1 MKINIRAKNQVKMS
15 PAVQEY
21 IESKVGDLE
30 KLFNRSEV
38 VTANV
43 LCKGHEKYTVVEIT
57 IPLKHL
63 ILRAESKGDT
73 LFMAIDLAVDKIERQ
88 LLKHKRKVNTM
99 IKKREGIA
107 NYFSGLE
114 EAPEKEEALQVKNKE
129 VELTEMSQ
137 EEAITQMEL
146 LDHDFFLYIDEKT
159 HKQTLV
165 YVRHDGGYGVIEPK

>member
-1 MKINIRAKNQVKMS
+1 MKVNIRAKNQVKMS

-30 KLFNRSEV
+30 KLFNKSEV

-88 LLKHKRKVNTM
+88 LLKHKRKVNSM

-114 EAPEKEEALQVKNKE
+114 ADSDEKEPVIKNKE

>member
-43 LCKGHEKYTVVEIT
+43 LCKGYEKHTAVEIT

-88 LLKHKRKVNTM
+88 LLKHKKKVNTM
-99 IKKREGIA
+99 IKKREGIS
-107 NYFSGLE
+107 NYFGELADQQE
-114 EAPEKEEALQVKNKE
+114 EKEPVIKNKE
-129 VELTEMSQ
+129 IELTEMSI

-146 LDHDFFLYIDEKT
+146 LDHDFFLFIDEKT
-159 HKQTLV
+159 HKQTVV

>member
-1 MKINIRAKNQVKMS
+1 MKINIRTKNQVKMS

-21 IESKVGDLE
+21 IEEKVNDLE
-30 KLFNRSEV
+30 KLFNKSEALS
-38 VTANV
+38 ANV
-43 LCKGHEKYTVVEIT
+43 LCKGYEKYTVVEIT

-107 NYFSGLE
+107 NYFSDIENAPLE
-114 EAPEKEEALQVKNKE
+114 EEPEVKNKE
-129 VELTEMSQ
+129 VKLTEMTQ

>member
-1 MKINIRAKNQVKMS
+1 MKINIRTKNQVKMS

-21 IESKVGDLE
+21 IEEKVNDLE
-30 KLFNRSEV
+30 KLFNKSEALS
-38 VTANV
+38 ANV
-43 LCKGHEKYTVVEIT
+43 LCKGYEKYTVVEIT

-88 LLKHKRKVNTM
+88 LLKHKRKVNSM

-107 NYFSGLE
+107 NYFSDLE
-114 EAPEKEEALQVKNKE
+114 EEREVQQPEIKQKE

>member
-1 MKINIRAKNQVKMS
+1 MKINIRTKNQVKMS

-21 IESKVGDLE
+21 IEEKVNDLE
-30 KLFNRSEV
+30 KLFNKSEALS
-38 VTANV
+38 ANV
-43 LCKGHEKYTVVEIT
+43 LCKGYEKYAVVEIT

-88 LLKHKRKVNTM
+88 LLKHKRKVNSM

-107 NYFSGLE
+107 NYFSDLE
-114 EAPEKEEALQVKNKE
+114 EEQEVQKPEIKQKE

-137 EEAITQMEL
+137 VEAITQMEL
-146 LDHDFFLYIDEKT
+146 LDHDFFLYIDDKT

>member
-1 MKINIRAKNQVKMS
+1 MKINIRTKNQVKMS

-21 IESKVGDLE
+21 IEEKVNDLE
-30 KLFNRSEV
+30 KLFNKSEALS
-38 VTANV
+38 ANV
-43 LCKGHEKYTVVEIT
+43 LCKGYEKHSVVEIT

-63 ILRAESKGDT
+63 ILRAESQGDT

>member
-1 MKINIRAKNQVKMS
+1 MKINIRTKNQVKMS

-21 IESKVGDLE
+21 IEEKVNDLE
-30 KLFNRSEV
+30 KLFNKSEALS
-38 VTANV
+38 ANV
-43 LCKGHEKYTVVEIT
+43 LCKGYEKYTVVEIT

-88 LLKHKRKVNTM
+88 LLKHKRKVNSM

-107 NYFSGLE
+107 NYFSDIENAPLE
-114 EAPEKEEALQVKNKE
+114 AEPEVKNKE

-146 LDHDFFLYIDEKT
+146 LDHDFYMFINEEN
-159 HKQTLV
+159 HKQTIV
-165 YVRHDGGYGVIEPK
+165 YLRQDGGYGVIEPK

>member
-1 MKINIRAKNQVKMS
+1 MKINIRTKNQVKMS

-21 IESKVGDLE
+21 IEEKVNDLE
-30 KLFNRSEV
+30 KLFNKSEALS
-38 VTANV
+38 ANV
-43 LCKGHEKYTVVEIT
+43 LCKGYEKYTVVEIT

-88 LLKHKRKVNTM
+88 LLKHKRKVNSM

-107 NYFSGLE
+107 NYFSDIE
-114 EAPEKEEALQVKNKE
+114 NSPEDVSPEVKNKE

>member
-1 MKINIRAKNQVKMS
+1 MKINIRTKNQVKMS

-21 IESKVGDLE
+21 IEEKVNDLE
-30 KLFNRSEV
+30 KLFNKSEALS
-38 VTANV
+38 ANV
-43 LCKGHEKYTVVEIT
+43 LCKGYEKYTVVEIT

-88 LLKHKRKVNTM
+88 LLKHKRKVNSR

-107 NYFSGLE
+107 NYFSDIENAPLE
-114 EAPEKEEALQVKNKE
+114 AEPEVKNKE

>member
-1 MKINIRAKNQVKMS
+1 MKINIRTKNQVKMS

-21 IESKVGDLE
+21 IEEKVNDLE
-30 KLFNRSEV
+30 KLFNKSEALS
-38 VTANV
+38 ANV
-43 LCKGHEKYTVVEIT
+43 LCKGYEKYVVVEIT

-88 LLKHKRKVNTM
+88 LLKHKRKVNSM

-107 NYFSGLE
+107 NYFSDLE
-114 EAPEKEEALQVKNKE
+114 EEQEVQKPEIKQKE

-146 LDHDFFLYIDEKT
+146 LDHDFFLYIDDKT

>member
-1 MKINIRAKNQVKMS
+1 MKINIRTKNQVKMS

-21 IESKVGDLE
+21 IEEKVNDLE
-30 KLFNRSEV
+30 KLFNRSEALS
-38 VTANV
+38 ANV
-43 LCKGHEKYTVVEIT
+43 LCKGYEKYTVVEIT

-88 LLKHKRKVNTM
+88 LLKHKRKVNSM
-99 IKKREGIA
+99 IRKREGIA
-107 NYFSGLE
+107 NYFSDLE
-114 EAPEKEEALQVKNKE
+114 ETHVEEKPEIKNKE

-146 LDHDFFLYIDEKT
+146 LDHDFFLYIDDKT

>member
-1 MKINIRAKNQVKMS
+1 MKINIRTKNQVKMS

-21 IESKVGDLE
+21 IEEKVNDLE
-30 KLFNRSEV
+30 KLFNKSEALS
-38 VTANV
+38 ANV
-43 LCKGHEKYTVVEIT
+43 LCKGHEKYTAVEIT

-88 LLKHKRKVNTM
+88 LLKHKRKVNSM

-114 EAPEKEEALQVKNKE
+114 EGVEDEKPEVKNKE
-129 VELTEMSQ
+129 IELSEMSQ

-146 LDHDFFLYIDEKT
+146 LDHDFFLPACSWRKALFFASYSCRRREDSASAS
-159 HKQTLV
+159 
-165 YVRHDGGYGVIEPK
+165 R

>member
-1 MKINIRAKNQVKMS
+1 MKVNIRAKNQVKMS

-88 LLKHKRKVNTM
+88 LLKHKKKVNTM
-99 IKKREGIA
+99 IKKREGIS
-107 NYFSGLE
+107 NYFGELA
-114 EAPEKEEALQVKNKE
+114 EAKEEKEPEIKNKE
-129 VELTEMSQ
+129 IELTEMSV

-146 LDHDFFLYIDEKT
+146 LDHDFFLFIDEKT

>member
-1 MKINIRAKNQVKMS
+1 MKINIRTKNQVKMS

-21 IESKVGDLE
+21 IEEKVNDLE
-30 KLFNRSEV
+30 KLFNRSEALS
-38 VTANV
+38 ANV
-43 LCKGHEKYTVVEIT
+43 LCKGYEKYTVVEIT

-63 ILRAESKGDT
+63 ILRAESQGDT

-88 LLKHKRKVNTM
+88 LLKHKRKVNSM

-107 NYFSGLE
+107 NYFNDLE
-114 EAPEKEEALQVKNKE
+114 EVQEEEKPEIKNKE

-146 LDHDFFLYIDEKT
+146 LDHDFFLYIDDKT

>member
-1 MKINIRAKNQVKMS
+1 MKVNIRAKNQVKMS

-88 LLKHKRKVNTM
+88 LLKHKKKVNTM
-99 IKKREGIA
+99 IKKREGIS
-107 NYFSGLE
+107 NYFGELSDSKE
-114 EAPEKEEALQVKNKE
+114 EKEPEIKNKE
-129 VELTEMSQ
+129 IELTEMSV

-146 LDHDFFLYIDEKT
+146 LDHDFFLFIDEKT

>member
-1 MKINIRAKNQVKMS
+1 MS

-21 IESKVGDLE
+21 IEEKVNDLE
-30 KLFNRSEV
+30 KLFNKSEALS
-38 VTANV
+38 ANV
-43 LCKGHEKYTVVEIT
+43 LCKGYEKYVVVEIT

-88 LLKHKRKVNTM
+88 LLKHKRKVNSM

-107 NYFSGLE
+107 NYFSDLE
-114 EAPEKEEALQVKNKE
+114 EEQEVQKPEIKQKE

-146 LDHDFFLYIDEKT
+146 LDHDFFLYIDDKT

>member
-1 MKINIRAKNQVKMS
+1 MKINIRTKNQVKMS

-21 IESKVGDLE
+21 IEEKVNDLE
-30 KLFNRSEV
+30 KLFNKSEV
-38 VTANV
+38 LSANV
-43 LCKGHEKYTVVEIT
+43 LCKGYEKYTVVEIT

-99 IKKREGIA
+99 IKKREGIS
-107 NYFSGLE
+107 NYFSDVEADHVE
-114 EAPEKEEALQVKNKE
+114 EEVNVKNKE

-165 YVRHDGGYGVIEPK
+165 YIRHDGGYGVIEPK

>member
-30 KLFNRSEV
+30 KIFNRSEV

-43 LCKGHEKYTVVEIT
+43 LCKGYEKYTVVEIT

-88 LLKHKRKVNTM
+88 LLKHKKKVNTM
-99 IKKREGIA
+99 IKKREGIS
-107 NYFSGLE
+107 NYFGELVDQQD
-114 EAPEKEEALQVKNKE
+114 EKEPEIKNKAI
-129 VELTEMSQ
+129 ELT
-137 EEAITQMEL
+137 AL
-146 LDHDFFLYIDEKT
+146 
-159 HKQTLV
+159 
-165 YVRHDGGYGVIEPK
+165 

>member
-1 MKINIRAKNQVKMS
+1 MKINIRTKNQVKMS

-21 IESKVGDLE
+21 IEGKVNDLE
-30 KLFNRSEV
+30 KLFNKSEALS
-38 VTANV
+38 ANV

-73 LFMAIDLAVDKIERQ
+73 LFMAIDLAIDKIERQ
-88 LLKHKRKVNTM
+88 LLKHKRKVNSM

-107 NYFSGLE
+107 NYFSDLE
-114 EAPEKEEALQVKNKE
+114 ADSDEKEPVIKNKE

>member
-1 MKINIRAKNQVKMS
+1 MKINIRTKNQVKMS

-21 IESKVGDLE
+21 IEEKVNDLE
-30 KLFNRSEV
+30 KLFNKSEALS
-38 VTANV
+38 ANV
-43 LCKGHEKYTVVEIT
+43 LCKGYEKHTVVEIT

-73 LFMAIDLAVDKIERQ
+73 LFMAIDLAIDKIERQ
-88 LLKHKRKVNTM
+88 LLKHKRKVNSM

-107 NYFSGLE
+107 NYFSDLE
-114 EAPEKEEALQVKNKE
+114 ADSDEKEPVIKNKE

>member
-1 MKINIRAKNQVKMS
+1 MKINIRTKNQVKMS

-21 IESKVGDLE
+21 IEGKVNDLE
-30 KLFNRSEV
+30 KLFNKSEALS
-38 VTANV
+38 ANV

-88 LLKHKRKVNTM
+88 LLKHKKKVNTM
-99 IKKREGIA
+99 IKKREGIS
-107 NYFSGLE
+107 NYCGELVDQQE
-114 EAPEKEEALQVKNKE
+114 EKEPVIKNKE
-129 VELTEMSQ
+129 IELTEMSI

-146 LDHDFFLYIDEKT
+146 LDHDFFLFIDEKT
-159 HKQTLV
+159 HKQTVV

>member
-1 MKINIRAKNQVKMS
+1 MKINVRTKNQIKMS
-15 PAVQEY
+15 PAVQDY
-21 IESKVGDLE
+21 IESKVGNLE

-38 VTANV
+38 VSANV
-43 LCKGHEKYTVVEIT
+43 LCKGYEKYVVVEIT

-88 LLKHKRKVNTM
+88 LLKHKQKVNTI
-99 IKKREGIA
+99 IKKREGIS
-107 NYFSGLE
+107 NYFGELIES
-114 EAPEKEEALQVKNKE
+114 KEDDEVKIKNKE
-129 VELTEMSQ
+129 IELTEMSV

-146 LDHDFFLYIDEKT
+146 LDHDFFLFIDEKT

>member
-1 MKINIRAKNQVKMS
+1 MKVNIRAKNQVKMS

-21 IESKVGDLE
+21 IEGKVGDLE
-30 KLFNRSEV
+30 KLFNSSEV

-43 LCKGHEKYTVVEIT
+43 LCKGYEKHTAVEIT

-73 LFMAIDLAVDKIERQ
+73 LFMAIDLAGDKIERQ
-88 LLKHKRKVNTM
+88 LLKHKKKVNTM
-99 IKKREGIA
+99 IKKREGIS
-107 NYFSGLE
+107 NYCGELVDQQE
-114 EAPEKEEALQVKNKE
+114 EKEPVIKNKE
-129 VELTEMSQ
+129 IELTEMSI

-146 LDHDFFLYIDEKT
+146 LDHDFFLFIDEKT
-159 HKQTLV
+159 HKQTVV

>member
-1 MKINIRAKNQVKMS
+1 MKINIRTKNQVKMS

-21 IESKVGDLE
+21 IEEKVNDLE
-30 KLFNRSEV
+30 KLFNKSEALS
-38 VTANV
+38 ANV
-43 LCKGHEKYTVVEIT
+43 LCKGYEKYTVVEIT

-107 NYFSGLE
+107 NYFSDIENAPLE
-114 EAPEKEEALQVKNKE
+114 EEPEVKNKE
-129 VELTEMSQ
+129 VKLTDMTQ

>member
-1 MKINIRAKNQVKMS
+1 MKINIRTKNQVKMS

-21 IESKVGDLE
+21 IEEKVNDLE
-30 KLFNRSEV
+30 KLFNKSEALS
-38 VTANV
+38 ANV
-43 LCKGHEKYTVVEIT
+43 LCKGYEKYTVVEIT

-88 LLKHKRKVNTM
+88 LLKHKRKVNSM

-107 NYFSGLE
+107 NYFSDIENAPLE
-114 EAPEKEEALQVKNKE
+114 AEPEVKNKE

>member
-1 MKINIRAKNQVKMS
+1 MKINIRTKNQVKMS

-21 IESKVGDLE
+21 IEEKVNDLE
-30 KLFNRSEV
+30 KLFNRSEALS
-38 VTANV
+38 ANV
-43 LCKGHEKYTVVEIT
+43 LCKGYEKYTVVEIT

-63 ILRAESKGDT
+63 ILRAESQGDT

-88 LLKHKRKVNTM
+88 LLKHKRKVNSM

-107 NYFSGLE
+107 NYFNDLE
-114 EAPEKEEALQVKNKE
+114 EVHEEEKPEIKNKE

-146 LDHDFFLYIDEKT
+146 LDHDFFLYIDDKT

>member
-1 MKINIRAKNQVKMS
+1 MKINVRTKNQIKMS
-15 PAVQEY
+15 PAVQDY
-21 IESKVGDLE
+21 IESKVGNLE

-38 VTANV
+38 VSANV
-43 LCKGHEKYTVVEIT
+43 LCKGYEKYVVVEIT

-88 LLKHKRKVNTM
+88 LLKHKQKVNTM
-99 IKKREGIA
+99 IKKREGIS
-107 NYFSGLE
+107 NYFGELIES
-114 EAPEKEEALQVKNKE
+114 KEEDEVKIKNKE
-129 VELTEMSQ
+129 IELTEMSV

-146 LDHDFFLYIDEKT
+146 LDHDFFLFIDEKT

>member
-1 MKINIRAKNQVKMS
+1 MKINIRTKNQVKMS

-21 IESKVGDLE
+21 IEEKVNDLE
-30 KLFNRSEV
+30 KLFNKSEALS
-38 VTANV
+38 ANV
-43 LCKGHEKYTVVEIT
+43 LCKGYEKYAVVEIT

-88 LLKHKRKVNTM
+88 LLKHKRKVNSM

-107 NYFSGLE
+107 NYFSDLE
-114 EAPEKEEALQVKNKE
+114 EEQEVQKPEIKQKE

-146 LDHDFFLYIDEKT
+146 LDHDFFLYIDDKT

>member
-1 MKINIRAKNQVKMS
+1 MKINIRTKNQVKMS

-21 IESKVGDLE
+21 IEEKVNDLE
-30 KLFNRSEV
+30 KLFNRSEALS
-38 VTANV
+38 ANV
-43 LCKGHEKYTVVEIT
+43 LCKGYEKYVVVEIT

-88 LLKHKRKVNTM
+88 LLKHKRKVNSM

-107 NYFSGLE
+107 NYFSDLE
-114 EAPEKEEALQVKNKE
+114 EEQEVQKPEIKQKE

-146 LDHDFFLYIDEKT
+146 LDHDFFLYIDDKT

>member
-21 IESKVGDLE
+21 IESKVENLE

-38 VTANV
+38 VSANV
-43 LCKGHEKYTVVEIT
+43 LCKGYEKYTVVEIT

-88 LLKHKRKVNTM
+88 LLKHKKKVNTM
-99 IKKREGIA
+99 IKKREGIS
-107 NYFSGLE
+107 NYFGELVGAEPE
-114 EAPEKEEALQVKNKE
+114 EKPEIKNKE
-129 VELTEMSQ
+129 IELTEMSL

-146 LDHDFFLYIDEKT
+146 LDHDFFLFIDENT

>member
-1 MKINIRAKNQVKMS
+1 MKINIRTKNQVKMS

-21 IESKVGDLE
+21 IEEKVNDLE
-30 KLFNRSEV
+30 KLFNKSEALA
-38 VTANV
+38 ANV
-43 LCKGHEKYTVVEIT
+43 LCKGYEKYTVVEIT

-88 LLKHKRKVNTM
+88 LLKHKRKVNSM

-107 NYFSGLE
+107 NYFSDLE
-114 EAPEKEEALQVKNKE
+114 EEREVQQPEIKQKE

>member
-21 IESKVGDLE
+21 IEGKVGDLE

-43 LCKGHEKYTVVEIT
+43 LCKGYEKHTAVEIT

-88 LLKHKRKVNTM
+88 LLKHKKKVNTM
-99 IKKREGIA
+99 IKKREGIS
-107 NYFSGLE
+107 NYFGELVDQQE
-114 EAPEKEEALQVKNKE
+114 EKEPVIKNKE
-129 VELTEMSQ
+129 IELTEMSI

-146 LDHDFFLYIDEKT
+146 LDHDFFLFIDEKT
-159 HKQTLV
+159 HKQTVV

>member
-1 MKINIRAKNQVKMS
+1 MKINIRTKNQVKMS

-21 IESKVGDLE
+21 IEEKVNDLE
-30 KLFNRSEV
+30 KLFNRSEALS
-38 VTANV
+38 ANV
-43 LCKGHEKYTVVEIT
+43 LCKGYEKYTVVEIT

-88 LLKHKRKVNTM
+88 LLKHKRKVNSM

-107 NYFSGLE
+107 NYFSDLE
-114 EAPEKEEALQVKNKE
+114 EAHEEEKPEIKNKE

-146 LDHDFFLYIDEKT
+146 LDHDFFLYIDDKT

>member
-1 MKINIRAKNQVKMS
+1 MKINIRTKNQVKMS

-21 IESKVGDLE
+21 IEEKVNDLE
-30 KLFNRSEV
+30 KLFNKSEALS
-38 VTANV
+38 ANV
-43 LCKGHEKYTVVEIT
+43 LCKGYEKYSVVEIT

-63 ILRAESKGDT
+63 ILRAESQGDT

-114 EAPEKEEALQVKNKE
+114 EAPEKEEAPQVKNKE

-146 LDHDFFLYIDEKT
+146 LDHDFFLYIDE
-159 HKQTLV
+159 
-165 YVRHDGGYGVIEPK
+165 

>member
-1 MKINIRAKNQVKMS
+1 MKINIRTKNQVKMS

-21 IESKVGDLE
+21 IEEKVNDLE
-30 KLFNRSEV
+30 KLFNKSEALS
-38 VTANV
+38 ANV
-43 LCKGHEKYTVVEIT
+43 LCKGYEKYTVVEIT

-88 LLKHKRKVNTM
+88 LLKHKRKVNSM

-107 NYFSGLE
+107 NYFSDIENAPLE
-114 EAPEKEEALQVKNKE
+114 VEPEVKNKE